1 MKRFSAFI
9 TALFAMAIMAY
20 GQVISGSLT
29 AGINLLS
36 TTGVRIKG
44 LELFD
49 TSGSANTIILYDN
62 DSASSTNRARPA
74 YQAVTQYS
82 TNVVMTFT
90 NFAGV
95 VQSSTNTVLATVTS
109 TVAATTNEARR
120 VYQVVVP
127 GNSTV
132 TIAPTTPLGTT
143 YGFQIRT
150 VGTALYNA
158 SYNTLP

>member
-9 TALFAMAIMAY
+9 AALFAFAIMAI
-20 GQVISGSLT
+20 GQSVSGSLT
-29 AGINLLS
+29 SGINLIS
-36 TTGVRIKG
+36 TSGVRIKG

-49 TSGSANTIILYDN
+49 TSGAANTVILYDN
-62 DSASSTNRARPA
+62 DSSSTTNRVRAA

-95 VQSSTNTVLATVTS
+95 VQSSTNNVLATVTS

-127 GNSTV
+127 ANSTV
-132 TIAPTTPLGTT
+132 TIAPSTPLGTT
-143 YGFQIRT
+143 YGFQIRST
-150 VGTALYNA
+150 GAALYNA